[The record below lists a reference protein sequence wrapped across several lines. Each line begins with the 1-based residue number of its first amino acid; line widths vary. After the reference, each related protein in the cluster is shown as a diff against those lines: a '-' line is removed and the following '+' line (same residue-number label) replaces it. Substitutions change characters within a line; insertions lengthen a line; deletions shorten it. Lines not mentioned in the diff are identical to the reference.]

1 MTDSIHLGLP
11 FIEAAQAQKH
21 VTHNEA
27 LIALDAVVML
37 AAIDRDLSAP
47 PASPVEGARYLVKP
61 PGSGAFAGKD
71 NQIAHYLDGGWSF
84 YAPAKGWT
92 CYVEDE
98 GRLLAWDGAAWEGAG
113 GPITALQ
120 NLTLLGA
127 GTAADAANPFAAKLN
142 NALWTAKSVA
152 EGGDGNLRYKL
163 SKESAA
169 KTLSM
174 LFQDNYSGRAEIGL
188 TGDDD
193 FHFKTS
199 PDGSSWVDALLL
211 DRATGATKVG
221 SGFFLAGNISPPQIT
236 ADQNDYD
243 PTGLS
248 TASVLRLASNA
259 ARKITGLAGGLDGRL
274 IVLENVGANAITI
287 AKDDGATSTAANRFA
302 FSFDVVLAPNQAAL
316 IQYDG
321 TAARWRLLAA
331 PADGA
336 LRYDID
342 QSAALT
348 SGQKAQIRKSA
359 DLPYSGTTA
368 GRLARF
374 TGSAGEQGQTGFSED
389 GAGNVTGVK
398 SLLLSID
405 AAADLRTYT
414 NDDHGVYNYYYA
426 TNYPSAGQYYR
437 VLDIVATGGNTKSII
452 RFLNQITSGVAPV
465 ETMVVDGSGAINVK
479 NNLAVVGSLS
489 KGAGSFLIDHPLD
502 PLDKDLKHGFV
513 EAPRYDL
520 LYRGRITLAGG
531 QATVDIDAA
540 SRMTAGTFAALTQNA
555 DVTSLCNR
563 SGFARVRATEIA
575 GGTFTI
581 LCEDANSADEI
592 AWVVLA
598 ERHDPFI
605 INDDGS
611 WTDQDG
617 RLVPERDKPD
627 YQEA

>member
-27 LIALDAVVML
+27 LIVLDAVVML

-47 PASPVEGARYLVKP
+47 PASPVEGARYLVKS

-71 NQIAHYLDGGWSF
+71 DQIAHYLDGGWSF

-98 GRLLAWDGAAWEGAG
+98 GRLLAWDGASWEGAG
-113 GPITALQ
+113 GPITELQ

-127 GTAADAANPFAAKLN
+127 GTAADATNPFAAKLN
-142 NALWTAKSVA
+142 NALWTAKTVA

-174 LFQDNYSGRAEIGL
+174 LFQDDYSGRAEIGL

-211 DRATGATKVG
+211 DRATGSTKVG

-243 PTGLS
+243 PAGLS
-248 TASVLRLASNA
+248 TASVLRLASDA

-316 IQYDG
+316 VKYDG
-321 TAARWRLLAA
+321 AAARWRLLAA

-336 LRYDID
+336 LRYDVD

-359 DLPYSGTTA
+359 DLAHSGTTA
-368 GRLARF
+368 GRLVRF

-389 GAGNVTGVK
+389 GSGAVGGVASLAIGTSAPVSGELLTLKFADNILFGVLNSAGFPNIVAHNNTFSSWIGLQIASTIYVNGGSGRAGFGTTSPGYTVDVTG
-398 SLLLSID
+398 
-405 AAADLRTYT
+405 T
-414 NDDHGVYNYYYA
+414 
-426 TNYPSAGQYYR
+426 
-437 VLDIVATGGNTKSII
+437 
-452 RFLNQITSGVAPV
+452 LNC
-465 ETMVVDGSGAINVK
+465 SGA
-479 NNLAVVGSLS
+479 LS
-489 KGAGSFLIDHPLD
+489 KGSGSFLIDHPLD

-520 LYRGRITLAGG
+520 LYRGRVTLVNG

-555 DVTSLCNR
+555 EVVSLCNR
-563 SGFARVRATEIA
+563 TGFARVRASEIV

-581 LCEDANSADEI
+581 FCEDANSTDEI

-605 INDDGS
+605 INDEGS
-611 WTDQDG
+611 WTDSDG

>member
-47 PASPVEGARYLVKP
+47 PASPAEGARYLVNS

-98 GRLLAWDGAAWEGAG
+98 GRLLAWDGASWEGVG
-113 GPITALQ
+113 GPITELQ
-120 NLTLLGA
+120 NLTLLRA
-127 GTAADAANPFAAKLN
+127 GTAADATNPFAAKLN

-169 KTLSM
+169 KTLSI

-211 DRATGATKVG
+211 DRATGSTKVG

-243 PTGLS
+243 PNGLS
-248 TASVLRLASNA
+248 TASVLRLTSNA
-259 ARKITGLAGGLDGRL
+259 ARKITGLAGGLGGRL

-316 IQYDG
+316 IKYDG
-321 TAARWRLLAA
+321 TAARWRLLPA

-359 DLPYSGTTA
+359 DLQYSGTTA

-374 TGSAGEQGQTGFSED
+374 TGTAGEQGQTGFSED
-389 GAGNVTGVK
+389 GSGNITGLGNVTAYSTYLSTGLNSGHTLSDGTITGILFVSALGGH
-398 SLLLSID
+398 SLVFGTTTNHPFFFGTNNSFTSILD
-405 AAADLRTYT
+405 ASGNWGFGTVDPAGYRVNVSGTLNCSGAF
-414 NDDHGVYNYYYA
+414 
-426 TNYPSAGQYYR
+426 SAG
-437 VLDIVATGGNTKSII
+437 
-452 RFLNQITSGVAPV
+452 
-465 ETMVVDGSGAINVK
+465 
-479 NNLAVVGSLS
+479 S
-489 KGAGSFLIDHPLD
+489 KAFLIDHPTD
-502 PLDKDLKHGFV
+502 PLNKDLKHAPV
-513 EAPRYDL
+513 ESPRYDL
-520 LYRGRITLAGG
+520 QYRGRVTLAGG

-555 DVTSLCNR
+555 EVVSLCNR
-563 SGFARVRATEIA
+563 SGFARVRASEIV

-581 LCEDANSADEI
+581 FCEDANSADDI
-592 AWVVLA
+592 VWVVLA